1 MFEVFKMELG
11 WIDFSK
17 DDRDKVLGVLDLLSE
32 PGVLDELGIAPI
44 RDKFSDL
51 FFPGTSTI
59 QRRAKYFL
67 IVPYALKD
75 LALNYELPQIN
86 LDTLNRIEM
95 ETAIKL
101 DDNNSSD
108 EWGII
113 GRDAIRRGNWV
124 QLPPS
129 RIYLAGLKRYNIFNY
144 KSLNHYI
151 GTIQK
156 QKIERNLLE
165 SNVNQDEGGNVID
178 DENAGRS
185 IYKHDLFI
193 SDLYSPKWKDNLSIH
208 LTVDEAKFLKQQI
221 FSTCKDSLM
230 AQILKSDNVD
240 EIIKFT
246 SFYDLKDLIYDFTE
260 EIQNDY
266 YDAIS
271 FSNFN
276 YALRVIYNMII
287 SKNENQ
293 EACDEFKKLNFDELS
308 KVNIDSIMKS
318 HNIVNV
324 PLNTFLNKSKECMMN
339 GDLEGLKKLISKRE
353 QDLKGPTRSK
363 TLQPPVTEWFAGRY
377 LDYRFSIGIRIIEDI
392 YNGLNNGSEVHK
404 C

>member
-1 MFEVFKMELG
+1 MELG

-17 DDRDKVLGVLDLLSE
+17 DDRDKVLGVLDLLTE

-51 FFPGTSTI
+51 FFPGTSTL

-75 LALNYELPQIN
+75 LELNYELPQMN
-86 LDTLNRIEM
+86 LNTLDYIEKV
-95 ETAIKL
+95 TAEKL
-101 DDNNSSD
+101 DNANSD

-113 GRDAIRRGNWV
+113 GRDSIRRGGWV
-124 QLPPS
+124 QMPPS
-129 RIYLAGLKRYNIFNY
+129 RIYLAGLKKYKIFNY
-144 KSLNHYI
+144 ESLNHYI
-151 GTIQK
+151 NTIQK

-193 SDLYSPKWKDNLSIH
+193 ADLYSPKWKDNLSIH
-208 LTVDEAKFLKQQI
+208 LTADEAKFLKQQI
-221 FSTCKDSLM
+221 ISTWNDSLM

-240 EIIKFT
+240 KIIEFT
-246 SFYDLKDLIYDFTE
+246 SFYDLKDVIYEFTE

-287 SKNENQ
+287 SNNENQ

-339 GDLEGLKKLISKRE
+339 GDLGGLKKLISKRE

-392 YNGLNNGSEVHK
+392 YNGLNNGCEVHK